1 MDAYTKNKMLE
12 RLDEYIK
19 DCEKELTQKKDNSKY
34 EAAIIKGAAHTSAY
48 LRISFVASLSRALSA
63 YQVKNTAEI

>member
-34 EAAIIKGAAHTSAY
+34 EAAIINGAIGAY
-48 LRISFVASLSRALSA
+48 
-63 YQVKNTAEI
+63 KEIKFLVEHNLI